1 MSLMEKKIKILI
13 SIMLSNTNK
22 LEKLREVLSKNIK
35 LC

>member
-1 MSLMEKKIKILI
+1 MSLMEKKIKILM

>member
-1 MSLMEKKIKILI
+1 MEKKIKILI

>member
-1 MSLMEKKIKILI
+1 MEKKIKILM

>member
-1 MSLMEKKIKILI
+1 MSLMEKIKILM